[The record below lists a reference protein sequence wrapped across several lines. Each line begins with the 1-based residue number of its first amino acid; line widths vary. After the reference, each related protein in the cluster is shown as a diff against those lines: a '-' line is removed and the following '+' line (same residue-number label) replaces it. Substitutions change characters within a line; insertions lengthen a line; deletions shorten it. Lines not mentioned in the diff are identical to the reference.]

1 MSNQSDTLKMQV
13 LTLVLFMWKNCK
25 FSELSS
31 NHSEDLNEK
40 MHLIN
45 GEEQMAHLWIPNSI
59 RYLLKISNIEFKKQ
73 VACFFLGGQY
83 KG

>member
-25 FSELSS
+25 FSELGS

-45 GEEQMAHLWIPNSI
+45 GEEQMAHIITCEYRIPLGTCSKFPILNS
-59 RYLLKISNIEFKKQ
+59 RNKWL
-73 VACFFLGGQY
+73 AFF
-83 KG
+83 